1 MKRLQIDDTG
11 VICETVRELAKLLDC
26 PQSLINYYRDYHS
39 DKVNHF
45 WIKEYGIT
53 VLQENRPEYYK
64 TPEGRAHKLEYRKS
78 YYQRNR
84 EKCLE
89 KSHEWR
95 KRNPERVKY
104 HREKWRKEHRDWW
117 NAYYREWNKKRR
129 QSKKV

>member
-11 VICETVRELAKLLDC
+11 VICETASELAKVLGC
-26 PQSLINYYRDYHS
+26 AQSLINYCRDYHS

-45 WIKEYGIT
+45 WIKGQGIT
-53 VLQENRPEYYK
+53 VLQENRPEYYS
-64 TPEGRAHKLEYRKS
+64 TPAGKEYKLAYRKT
-78 YYQRNR
+78 YYQKNK

-89 KSHEWR
+89 KTRQWR

-117 NAYYREWNKKRR
+117 NAYYREWNKKR
-129 QSKKV
+129 KNHG